1 MTTETKEQIFVKKPR
16 FASGK
21 GWVVEVCDSPSPL
34 ANVKETIPCGS
45 REGAYQ
51 AYRRI
56 MKELGRG
63 Y

>member
-1 MTTETKEQIFVKKPR
+1 MTQNQKTTTYVKKP
-16 FASGK
+16 ALINGV
-21 GWVVEVCDSPSPL
+21 WTVVVADSPSPL
-34 ANVKETIPCGS
+34 ANVIESVPCGS